1 MAIILDADVI
11 IKGEKGSFD
20 LIGWLDSQT
29 GQDLEIAAPSRPFS
43 IDWTSLPTLKRQL
56 LFMPGFGRILSLPA
70 T

>member
-20 LIGWLDSQT
+20 LIGWL
-29 GQDLEIAAPSRPFS
+29 DLEIAAPSRPFS